1 MGSSHMMLPSNVVCL
16 SFVYWITCFV
26 GCHNLP
32 RSVFEKIWVFR
43 RCTHRG
49 AGRSA
54 YTVRQYY
61 RILQILCGWKMQAGI
76 FYDNGDT
83 QQMAAVGCVFESS
96 GNQLFQAN
104 YAMQLTRWGFEQMV
118 LPKVEKAIHSQQ
130 KSMSGCFA
138 NLALIRKRD
147 QMKTFS
153 KAKNFESTVSVEIY
167 DRLANQYLIDTS
179 GHHIGREK
187 LYRSSTTASEEIP
200 TTESGSQLGD
210 EDFPED
216 LID

>member
-153 KAKNFESTVSVEIY
+153 KQMAAVGCVFESSGNQLFQANYAMQLTRWGFEQMVLPKVEKAIHSQQKSMSGCFAN
-167 DRLANQYLIDTS
+167 LALIRKGT
-179 GHHIGREK
+179 R
-187 LYRSSTTASEEIP
+187 
-200 TTESGSQLGD
+200 
-210 EDFPED
+210 
-216 LID
+216 